1 MDGRSLPRGFAFVN
15 RSIGMKRWNI
25 CRALPTAVCDISA
38 MPDASRSVSVLLA
51 CTLLCAL
58 LFVPAASATKIY
70 RWTGPDGVAHY
81 GDHPPDGKQQAHVRN
96 LRVIPVRAEPSAVAR
111 LRLEPRNGQYLA
123 WADNML
129 GGPIEVMLDTG
140 PGSAL
145 AGVPALPARATV
157 AANGSALVS
166 VLAASSP
173 AGGSVEL
180 RLTTIPGDPNARPR
194 DVVYLLPLRQRAL
207 RIEQGYGGTFSHTDA
222 QNLYAVDFA
231 ADIGTPVLAARDG
244 VVMQVESDFAKAGL
258 SLEKFG
264 GRANFVRILHD
275 DGTMAL
281 YAHLQ
286 ESGVLVRV
294 GQRVHAG
301 QQIGLSGNTG
311 FTTGPH
317 LHFVV
322 QVNRGMRLESIPFR
336 MSGPQG
342 LLNFGGRR

>member
-1 MDGRSLPRGFAFVN
+1 MDSA
-15 RSIGMKRWNI
+15 
-25 CRALPTAVCDISA
+25 RARPAEVCDIPA
-38 MPDASRSVSVLLA
+38 MPNARRAAALLA
-51 CTLLCAL
+51 CVLSCMGLIA
-58 LFVPAASATKIY
+58 ANASAARIY
-70 RWTGPDGVAHY
+70 RWTGADGVVHY
-81 GDHPPDGKQQAHVRN
+81 GDHPPDARQQGHARN

-111 LRLEPRNGQYLA
+111 LRLEPRSGQYLA
-123 WADNML
+123 WADNLL
-129 GGPIEVMLDTG
+129 GGPIEVMLDSG
-140 PGSAL
+140 PGSSVVAT
-145 AGVPALPARATV
+145 PALPARATV

-166 VLAASSP
+166 VLAPATQASR
-173 AGGSVEL
+173 ANVEL
-180 RLTTIPGDPNARPR
+180 RLTTVPGNPNARPL
-194 DVVYLLPLRQRAL
+194 DVDYQLPLRQRAL
-207 RIEQGYGGTFSHTDA
+207 HVEQGYGGSFSHTDA

-231 ADIGTPVLAARDG
+231 ADIGTPVVAAREG

-258 SLEKFG
+258 NLEKFG

-294 GQRVHAG
+294 GQRVRTG
-301 QQIGLSGNTG
+301 QEIGLSGNTG

-336 MSGPQG
+336 MRGPQG
-342 LLNFGGRR
+342 VLNFRDRR

>member
-1 MDGRSLPRGFAFVN
+1 MPSARSA
-15 RSIGMKRWNI
+15 
-25 CRALPTAVCDISA
+25 SA
-38 MPDASRSVSVLLA
+38 LLA
-51 CTLLCAL
+51 CTLLCAG
-58 LFVPAASATKIY
+58 FFSATASAAKIY
-70 RWTGPDGVAHY
+70 RWTGADGIVHY
-81 GDHPPDGKQQAHVRN
+81 GDRPPAGKQQVQARN

-123 WADNML
+123 CADNLL
-129 GGPIEVMLDTG
+129 GGPIEVMLDSA
-140 PGSAL
+140 PGSNL
-145 AGVPALPARATV
+145 VGTPALPARATV
-157 AANGSALVS
+157 PANGSALVS
-166 VLAASSP
+166 ALVPSAQAS
-173 AGGSVEL
+173 GGSVEL
-180 RLTTIPGDPNARPR
+180 RLTTVPGNPNARPQ
-194 DVVYLLPLRQRAL
+194 DVDYLLPLRQRAL
-207 RIEQGYGGTFSHTDA
+207 RIEQGYGGSFSHTDA

-258 SLEKFG
+258 NLEKFG

-294 GQRVHAG
+294 GQRVRAG

-336 MSGPQG
+336 MRGPQG
-342 LLNFGGRR
+342 TLNFRDRR

>member
-1 MDGRSLPRGFAFVN
+1 MDGSSLPLDLDDVN
-15 RSIGMKRWNI
+15 RFIGMKRWNRY
-25 CRALPTAVCDISA
+25 RARPAGVCDISA
-38 MPDASRSVSVLLA
+38 MPRLRPASLLIACALA
-51 CTLLCAL
+51 CAG
-58 LFVPAASATKIY
+58 LFPGATSATKIY
-70 RWTGPDGVAHY
+70 RWTGADGIAHY
-81 GDHPPDGKQQAHVRN
+81 GDRPPDAKQQVHVRD
-96 LRVIPVRAEPSAVAR
+96 LKIIPVRAEPTAVAR

-129 GGPIEVMLDTG
+129 GGPIEVMLDIG
-140 PGSAL
+140 PGTHLLGS
-145 AGVPALPARATV
+145 PALPARATV

-173 AGGSVEL
+173 SGGSVEL
-180 RLTTIPGDPNARPR
+180 RLTTVPGDPNARPR
-194 DVVYLLPLRQRAL
+194 DVDYLLPLRQRAL
-207 RIEQGYGGTFSHTDA
+207 RVEQGYGGSFSHTDA
-222 QNLYAVDFA
+222 QNLYAVDFG

-258 SLEKFG
+258 NLEKFG

-342 LLNFGGRR
+342 ALNFANRR

>member
-1 MDGRSLPRGFAFVN
+1 
-15 RSIGMKRWNI
+15 MKYS
-25 CRALPTAVCDISA
+25 RAHPVEVCDIPAMSSTRPASA
-38 MPDASRSVSVLLA
+38 LVA
-51 CTLLCAL
+51 CMLLCVG
-58 LFVPAASATKIY
+58 LFPAAAPASKIY
-70 RWTGPDGVAHY
+70 RWTGADGIAHY
-81 GDHPPDGKQQAHVRN
+81 GDRPPDSRQQAHARN

-111 LRLEPRNGQYLA
+111 LRLEARNGQYQA
-123 WADNML
+123 WADNLL
-129 GGPIEVMLDTG
+129 GGPIEVMLDSG
-140 PGSAL
+140 PGSNLVA
-145 AGVPALPARATV
+145 APALPARATV
-157 AANGSALVS
+157 VANGSALVS
-166 VLAASSP
+166 VLAPAQASSS
-173 AGGSVEL
+173 SVEL
-180 RLTTIPGDPNARPR
+180 RLTTVPGNPSARPL
-194 DVVYLLPLRQRAL
+194 DVEYLLPLRQRAL
-207 RIEQGYGGTFSHTDA
+207 RIEQGYGGSFSHTDA
-222 QNLYAVDFA
+222 QNLYAVDFG
-231 ADIGTPVLAARDG
+231 ADIGTPVVAARDG

-258 SLEKFG
+258 DLEKFG

-336 MSGPQG
+336 MRGPQG
-342 LLNFGGRR
+342 ALDFRDRR

>member
-1 MDGRSLPRGFAFVN
+1 M
-15 RSIGMKRWNI
+15 
-25 CRALPTAVCDISA
+25 
-38 MPDASRSVSVLLA
+38 SRSARLPVALCVLLLA
-51 CTLLCAL
+51 AL
-58 LFVPAASATKIY
+58 VAGAASAAKVY
-70 RWTGPDGVAHY
+70 RWTGADGVVHY
-81 GDHPPDGKQQAHVRN
+81 GDHPPDRRQQAHARN
-96 LRVIPVRAEPSAVAR
+96 LRVIPVRAEPAAVAR
-111 LRLEPRNGQYLA
+111 LRLEPRDGHYLA
-123 WADNML
+123 WADNLL

-140 PGSAL
+140 RGGSL
-145 AGVPALPARATV
+145 AGAPPLPARATV

-166 VLAASSP
+166 VLSP
-173 AGGSVEL
+173 SAQGSTGSVEL
-180 RLTTIPGDPNARPR
+180 QLTTIPGDPNARPR
-194 DVVYLLPLRQRAL
+194 DIDYQLPLRQRAL
-207 RIEQGYGGTFSHTDA
+207 RIEQGYGGSFSHTDP

-231 ADIGTPVLAARDG
+231 ADLGTPVLAARDG

-294 GQRVHAG
+294 GQHVRAG
-301 QQIGLSGNTG
+301 QEIGLSGNTG

-336 MSGPQG
+336 MHGPQG
-342 LLNFGGRR
+342 ALNFRDRR

>member
-1 MDGRSLPRGFAFVN
+1 
-15 RSIGMKRWNI
+15 
-25 CRALPTAVCDISA
+25 
-38 MPDASRSVSVLLA
+38 MPVTRSVFALLA
-51 CTLLCAL
+51 CTLLCAF
-58 LFVPAASATKIY
+58 LFVPTASATKIY
-70 RWTGPDGVAHY
+70 RWTGADGIAHY
-81 GDHPPDGKQQAHVRN
+81 GDRPPDAKQQGHARD
-96 LRVIPVRAEPSAVAR
+96 LKVIPVRAEPSAVAR

-140 PGSAL
+140 PGARL
-145 AGVPALPARATV
+145 LGAPALPARATV

-166 VLAASSP
+166 VLAASSQS
-173 AGGSVEL
+173 GGSVEL
-180 RLTTIPGDPNARPR
+180 RLTTVPGDPNARPR
-194 DVVYLLPLRQRAL
+194 DVDYLLPLRQRSL
-207 RIEQGYGGTFSHTDA
+207 LIEQGYGGSFSHTDP

-258 SLEKFG
+258 NLEKFG

-322 QVNRGMRLESIPFR
+322 QVNRGMQLESIPFR

-342 LLNFGGRR
+342 PLSFGGRR

>member
-1 MDGRSLPRGFAFVN
+1 M
-15 RSIGMKRWNI
+15 
-25 CRALPTAVCDISA
+25 PTARLTSILV
-38 MPDASRSVSVLLA
+38 A
-51 CTLLCAL
+51 CTLLGAGL
-58 LFVPAASATKIY
+58 LLGTASAAKVY
-70 RWTGPDGVAHY
+70 RWTGPDGIVHY
-81 GDHPPDGKQQAHVRN
+81 GDHPPDRAQQARARD
-96 LRVIPVRAEPSAVAR
+96 LRVIPVLVEPSAVAR

-123 WADNML
+123 WADNLL
-129 GGPIEVMLDTG
+129 GGPIEVMLDIA
-140 PGSAL
+140 PGSNLLGA
-145 AGVPALPARATV
+145 PALPARATV

-166 VLAASSP
+166 VLTASAQAS
-173 AGGSVEL
+173 GGSVEL
-180 RLTTIPGDPNARPR
+180 RLSTVPGDPNARPG
-194 DVVYLLPLRQRAL
+194 DVAYLLPLRQRSL
-207 RIEQGYGGTFSHTDA
+207 KIEQGYGGAFSHTDP

-258 SLEKFG
+258 NLEKYG

-294 GQRVHAG
+294 GQRVRAG
-301 QQIGLSGNTG
+301 QEIGLSGNTG

-336 MSGPQG
+336 MLGPHG
-342 LLNFGGRR
+342 PLDFRDRR